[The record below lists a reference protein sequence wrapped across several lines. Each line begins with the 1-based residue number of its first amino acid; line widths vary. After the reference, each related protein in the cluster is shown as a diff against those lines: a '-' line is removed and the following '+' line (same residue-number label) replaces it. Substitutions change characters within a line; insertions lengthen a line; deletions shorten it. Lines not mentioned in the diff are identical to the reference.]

1 MTRLFPAVTLALAA
15 LLSGCASNPRDIG
28 REPHM
33 TPVGAGLEAVA
44 ALPPDLV
51 ASTPRWRSP
60 GSLWDDRQADFFRDP
75 RATAVGDILTVAIA
89 MNDKATLGN
98 ASDRSLDS
106 KVTNTYAGAVAIPFG
121 AGKGT
126 ASFDVA
132 TGSSTQGTGNID
144 RSEKIRFTVAAV
156 VTDVLPNGNLL
167 ISGSQEM
174 RVNFELRLLTVSG
187 IVRPRDI
194 ARDNSIAYDKIAEA
208 RIAYGG
214 RGRLTEVQQPALL
227 HQVFDLVKPF

>member
-1 MTRLFPAVTLALAA
+1 MKGLCTLVACAILLA
-15 LLSGCASNPRDIG
+15 GCATDPRDIG

-33 TPVGAGLEAVA
+33 TPVGAGLDVSA

-51 ASTPRWRSP
+51 ATAPRWHSP
-60 GSLWDDRQADFFRDP
+60 ASLWDDRQADFYRDP
-75 RATAVGDILTVAIA
+75 RAANIGDVITVAIA

-98 ASDRSLDS
+98 SSDRSRDS
-106 KVTNTYAGAVAIPFG
+106 KITNSYAGGVSTPF
-121 AGKGT
+121 ATGKGS
-126 ASFDVA
+126 ANFDVS
-132 TGSSTQGTGNID
+132 TGSSSQGVGNID
-144 RSEKIRFTVAAV
+144 RSEKINLSVAAI

-167 ISGSQEM
+167 IAGSQEV

-194 ARDNSIAYDKIAEA
+194 GRDNTVGYEKIAEA

-214 RGRLTEVQQPALL
+214 RGRLSEVQQPALG
-227 HQVFDLVKPF
+227 HQIFDLVKPF